1 MASVNLIIGG
11 NPYSVACRDG
21 EEPHLQA
28 LAAIVDA
35 KATEA
40 RGAVGGVSEVRQ
52 MLLAALL
59 LADELNDLRSGV
71 PVPVA
76 NDDSALEKLA
86 DKLED
91 LAARLEKAAANA

>member
-11 NPYSVACRDG
+11 NPYSVSCRDG
-21 EEPHLQA
+21 EELHLQT

-59 LADELNDLRSGV
+59 LADELNDLRSGS
-71 PVPVA
+71 PA
-76 NDDSALEKLA
+76 AAFSNDSAFGNLA

-91 LAARLEKAAANA
+91 LATRLEKAAATA